1 MSREAAIL
9 LRRQNA
15 IAAEREATAAA
26 VLVAVLHNERFCAA
40 RLHPEAEAG
49 TFRFLRHVSTPLS
62 AMIRPGSR
70 NGAMHLAMLVQAP
83 DRRTPSDFHVS
94 KLELSEKQ
102 QLPFRE
108 WELRMTH
115 RCFCF
120 ARAISII
127 QFLAIASVLEY
138 QKWLGQ

>member
-1 MSREAAIL
+1 
-9 LRRQNA
+9 
-15 IAAEREATAAA
+15 
-26 VLVAVLHNERFCAA
+26 
-40 RLHPEAEAG
+40 
-49 TFRFLRHVSTPLS
+49 
-62 AMIRPGSR
+62 
-70 NGAMHLAMLVQAP
+70 MHLAMLVQAP